1 MGSLCKSGLNP
12 RQLLEHNEGK
22 PSGPASHWVHLEVD
36 VFDVT
41 KGPKV
46 LLDVGVLGLLGWKKS
61 KTSKTFLF
69 LVNKQ
74 LFTNKQE
81 FVITL
86 YRRPNIDILVALRRQ

>member
-46 LLDVGVLGLLGWKKS
+46 LLDVGVLGLLKMDIVV
-61 KTSKTFLF
+61 TSSASQRRNLF
-69 LVNKQ
+69 QAILY
-74 LFTNKQE
+74 

-86 YRRPNIDILVALRRQ
+86 YRRPNTDI

>member
-1 MGSLCKSGLNP
+1 MLVNAIAPGNVSTFRASTFYI
-12 RQLLEHNEGK
+12 
-22 PSGPASHWVHLEVD
+22 SSPASHGVHLQVD
-36 VFDVT
+36 VLNVA
-41 KGPKV
+41 KGSKV
-46 LLDVGVLGLLGWKKS
+46 LFDVGVLGLLGWKKS

>member
-1 MGSLCKSGLNP
+1 MLVNAIAPGNVSTFRASTFYI
-12 RQLLEHNEGK
+12 
-22 PSGPASHWVHLEVD
+22 SSPASHGVHLQVD
-36 VFDVT
+36 VLNVA
-41 KGPKV
+41 KGSEV
-46 LLDVGVLGLLGWKKS
+46 LFDVGVLGLLGWKKS
-61 KTSKTFLF
+61 KTSKNFLF